1 MPVSSVPGKYITLME
16 RESKDYGWT
25 FEYTGKSVTCA
36 NLGSYNYLG
45 FAENH
50 GPCAEAAIAAVKEC
64 GVATCSPRRE
74 LGNAEY
80 HDELDKLVARFV
92 GTEDAMT
99 CAMGFATN
107 TLNLPSILNK
117 GCLVISDA
125 KNHASI
131 ILGLRLSRATIR
143 VFKHNSECWII

>member
-1 MPVSSVPGKYITLME
+1 
-16 RESKDYGWT
+16 
-25 FEYTGKSVTCA
+25 VTCC

-50 GPCAEAAIAAVKEC
+50 GPCAEAAITAVKEW
-64 GVATCSPRRE
+64 GVGTCSSRLE
-74 LGNAEY
+74 LGNATY
-80 HDELDKLVARFV
+80 HEELDTLVAKFV
-92 GTEDAMT
+92 GSEDAIT

-107 TLNLPSILNK
+107 TLNLPAILNK

-131 ILGLRLSRATIR
+131 ILGLRLSKATIR
-143 VFKHNSECWII
+143 VFKHNSNNMIISFVFLDFSKVIV